1 MKQSQNSGTMQ
12 QSQNSRQRPENK
24 DNLDSR
30 HKEEEMVKGDHIT
43 NNEKESHSLGK
54 QQKQQQ

>member
-12 QSQNSRQRPENK
+12 QSQNSRARPENR

-30 HKEEEMVKGDHIT
+30 HREEEVVKGNHIT
-43 NNEKESHSLGK
+43 NNEKEHHSLGK